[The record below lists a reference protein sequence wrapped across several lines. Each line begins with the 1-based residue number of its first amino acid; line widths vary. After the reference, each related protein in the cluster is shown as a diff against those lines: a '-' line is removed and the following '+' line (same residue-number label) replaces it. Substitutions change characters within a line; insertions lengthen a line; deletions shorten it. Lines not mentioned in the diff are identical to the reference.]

1 MKKTIKKA
9 LSGDNII
16 LNLKSQ
22 TKQGLIEEMIGH
34 LKSCGLLRDKEG
46 ALKAVLEREK
56 KMSTGM
62 ENGIAIPHGKTDT
75 VKSLIAAVALSQK
88 GIEFECIDG
97 KPARIFIMTISP
109 LSQTGPHIQFL
120 AEVSKILKNPGA
132 RQKILNAKTVEDVL
146 KVIKR

>member
-9 LSGDNII
+9 LSCDNII
-16 LNLKSQ
+16 LNLKSE
-22 TKQGLIEEMIGH
+22 TKQGVIEEMISH

-75 VKSLIAAVALSQK
+75 VDSLIAAVAISRQ
-88 GIEFECIDG
+88 GVDFECIDG

-120 AEVSKILKNPGA
+120 AEVSKLLRNPGA
-132 RQKILNAKTVEDVL
+132 RREILNAIKVENVL
-146 KVIKR
+146 KVLKR